1 MLEPSAIVLYVDNLL
16 VSSAF
21 YQDLLGIKPEEDSPT
36 FHSFKLSNGMG
47 LGLKAKHSVEP
58 PTDEN
63 GSGELAFT
71 LDNNREVDE
80 LFVEW
85 QGKKISMAQQSPT
98 VTFRGKD
105 KLQSFTALGKI
116 KEREPYQVDMVIF
129 ELDFTKNKK
138 NWGYQFRFGL
148 LAITDQE
155 AMIIKPCKCPLT
167 INKGDNLNASYTS
180 HIKTC

>member
-1 MLEPSAIVLYVDNLL
+1 MLEPSAVVLYVDNLL

-58 PTDEN
+58 PANEN

-71 LDNNREVDE
+71 LDNNSEVDA

-85 QGKKISMAQQSPT
+85 QKKEMSISQPPSTVPYGYTFVALDPDGNRLRVVSLKKSSVKLHRRCFSRACPIMKHVDSFT
-98 VTFRGKD
+98 VTG
-105 KLQSFTALGKI
+105 LTARTQNSD
-116 KEREPYQVDMVIF
+116 EFNQ
-129 ELDFTKNKK
+129 
-138 NWGYQFRFGL
+138 
-148 LAITDQE
+148 
-155 AMIIKPCKCPLT
+155 
-167 INKGDNLNASYTS
+167 
-180 HIKTC
+180 

>member
-58 PTDEN
+58 PVEEH
-63 GSGELAFT
+63 GGGELAFT
-71 LDNNREVDE
+71 LDNNKEVDA

-85 QGKKISMAQQSPT
+85 QKKEMRICQPPT
-98 VTFRGKD
+98 AVPYGYTF
-105 KLQSFTALGKI
+105 LALDPDGNRLRVVSLRK
-116 KEREPYQVDMVIF
+116 
-129 ELDFTKNKK
+129 
-138 NWGYQFRFGL
+138 
-148 LAITDQE
+148 
-155 AMIIKPCKCPLT
+155 
-167 INKGDNLNASYTS
+167 S
-180 HIKTC
+180 